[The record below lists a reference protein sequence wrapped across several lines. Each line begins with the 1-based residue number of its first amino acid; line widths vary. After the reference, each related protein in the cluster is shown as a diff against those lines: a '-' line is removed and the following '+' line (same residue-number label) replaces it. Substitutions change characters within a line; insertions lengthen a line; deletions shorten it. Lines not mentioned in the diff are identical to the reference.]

1 MAGSDGVGLPLEEG
15 GPINWR
21 GFGLIIMIGNRL
33 LLVRLPSCSGQYSG
47 DVVSGSL
54 GGEGLLKAGN
64 ISCEGYFIEGQPV
77 GDVMLTKNRIELKPV
92 ESDLKA
98 LKPSSLLAE
107 EWVQYTGRIDQGQAS
122 GPGTLRLSNGMIYT
136 GIFKEGVPEGNGRLT
151 LPDGSYLEGDFS
163 AVPTSSEYKRFD
175 VKAQMLQVVKIDVL
189 GDGSE
194 EVLSSLQLTPVYE
207 LTVLTQ
213 RPESVIP
220 FNRQLVEKLLQEITA
235 PQVAQKSLGK
245 LFSSST
251 LRHSAFKKS
260 KPRAAA
266 KNSKRPT
273 YLRGHRAAA
282 V

>member
-1 MAGSDGVGLPLEEG
+1 
-15 GPINWR
+15 
-21 GFGLIIMIGNRL
+21 MIGNRL
-33 LLVRLPSCSGQYSG
+33 LSVSLPSCSGQYSG

-54 GGEGLLKAGN
+54 GGEGLLKAGD

-77 GDVMLTKNRIELKPV
+77 GDVILTNNRIELKPV
-92 ESDLKA
+92 ESELKA

-107 EWVQYTGRIDQGQAS
+107 EWVQYIGRIDQGQAS

-151 LPDGSYLEGDFS
+151 LADGSYLEGDFS
-163 AVPTSSEYKRFD
+163 LVPTSSEYKRFD
-175 VKAQMLQVVKIDVL
+175 IKAQILQVVKLDIL
-189 GDGSE
+189 GDGNE

-213 RPESVIP
+213 RQESVIP
-220 FNRQLVEKLLQEITA
+220 FNRQLVQKLLQEISA
-235 PQVAQKSLGK
+235 PQVTLKNTGK

-260 KPRAAA
+260 KPTAAT
-266 KNSKRPT
+266 KNSTRAT
-273 YLRGHRAAA
+273 YLRGQKAAA

>member
-1 MAGSDGVGLPLEEG
+1 
-15 GPINWR
+15 
-21 GFGLIIMIGNRL
+21 MIGNRL
-33 LLVRLPSCSGQYSG
+33 LSVGLSSCSGEYAG
-47 DVVSGSL
+47 DVVAGSL
-54 GGEGLLKAGN
+54 GGEGLLKVGD

-77 GDVMLTKNRIELKPV
+77 GDVILTKSGVEPKPV

-98 LKPSSLLAE
+98 LKPSSLLAA
-107 EWVQYTGRIDQGQAS
+107 EWVHYTGRIDQGQAS
-122 GPGTLRLSNGMIYT
+122 GPGTLRLSNGMTYT
-136 GIFKEGVPEGNGRLT
+136 GIFKEGVPEGLGRLT
-151 LPDGSYLEGDFS
+151 LGDGSYLEGDFS
-163 AVPTSSEYKRFD
+163 QVPIFSDYKRFD
-175 VKAQMLQVVKIDVL
+175 AKAQMLQVIKIDIL

-220 FNRQLVEKLLQEITA
+220 FNRQLVQKLLQEITNA
-235 PQVAQKSLGK
+235 QVCRKNPQK

-260 KPRAAA
+260 KPRAAT
-266 KNSKRPT
+266 KTSKRPA
-273 YLRGHRAAA
+273 YLRKQKAAA